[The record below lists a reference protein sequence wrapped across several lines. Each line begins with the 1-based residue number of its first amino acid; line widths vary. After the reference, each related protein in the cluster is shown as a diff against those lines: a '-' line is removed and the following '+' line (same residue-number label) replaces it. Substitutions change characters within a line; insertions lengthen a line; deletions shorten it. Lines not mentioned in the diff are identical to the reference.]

1 MPQKSPCACRLERR
15 PLLTQLIQLPLGLS
29 KGSTLHAESLAMR
42 SKALPFLRQVLGGG
56 VTQGIAYF
64 GLCRGLGQ
72 ELPSALALQR
82 PLGEA
87 LLARDPQQAATRVAE
102 AAFEFVVGPRQARHI
117 IAMAQARPI
126 APADRVEV
134 QSKLR

>member
-1 MPQKSPCACRLERR
+1 
-15 PLLTQLIQLPLGLS
+15 
-29 KGSTLHAESLAMR
+29 MR

-82 PLGEA
+82 PLG
-87 LLARDPQQAATRVAE
+87 
-102 AAFEFVVGPRQARHI
+102 
-117 IAMAQARPI
+117 
-126 APADRVEV
+126 
-134 QSKLR
+134 